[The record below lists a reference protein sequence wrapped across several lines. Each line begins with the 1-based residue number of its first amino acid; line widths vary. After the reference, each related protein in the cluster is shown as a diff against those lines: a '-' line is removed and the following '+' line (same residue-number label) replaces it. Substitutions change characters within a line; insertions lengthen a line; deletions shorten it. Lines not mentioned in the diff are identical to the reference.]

1 MTRWTLPH
9 AVVPPLLTH
18 GSRSSWPMWWGPT
31 GHWTRRDWRRS
42 TVPRS
47 EDLRDR
53 ARGPGVL

>member
-42 TVPRS
+42 TVPR
-47 EDLRDR
+47 
-53 ARGPGVL
+53 